1 MRRGDFQKGVGGVKM
16 RDICVKNLTCSY
28 EQKTIF
34 DNFDVTFEQGKINV
48 ILGGSG
54 VGKTTLLNAIAG
66 IKSYEG
72 QIEGCEGGVSYIF
85 QKDRLIPSISV
96 YKNLDLILKGVVK
109 DKAERKRMIE
119 QTAVDLE
126 ISDVLKSLPSEI
138 SGGQAQRVSMARA
151 FLYPSD
157 VMLLDE
163 PFKALDTALKTRL
176 IKQFAALQEKKN
188 KTVVFVT
195 HAIDEC
201 LLLADDYFVFDDA
214 PVKIVLQGKI
224 NSKKSERKLTDKS
237 LEETRNLLLQAI
249 V

>member
-1 MRRGDFQKGVGGVKM
+1 M

-54 VGKTTLLNAIAG
+54 VGKTTLLNAIAD

-126 ISDVLKSLPSEI
+126 IFDVLKSLPSEI

-224 NSKKSERKLTDKS
+224 NSKKSERKLTDKA
-237 LEETRNLLLQAI
+237 LEETRNSLLQAI

>member
-1 MRRGDFQKGVGGVKM
+1 MS
-16 RDICVKNLTCSY
+16 DICVKNFTCSY

-224 NSKKSERKLTDKS
+224 NSKKSERKLTDKA

>member
-1 MRRGDFQKGVGGVKM
+1 M

-96 YKNLDLILKGVVK
+96 YKNLDLLLKGVVK

-201 LLLADDYFVFDDA
+201 LLLANDYFVFDDA

-224 NSKKSERKLTDKS
+224 NSKKSERKLTDKA
-237 LEETRNLLLQAI
+237 LEETRNSLLQAI

>member
-1 MRRGDFQKGVGGVKM
+1 M

-109 DKAERKRMIE
+109 DKAERKTMIE
-119 QTAVDLE
+119 QTADDLE

-224 NSKKSERKLTDKS
+224 NSKKSERKLTDKA

>member
-1 MRRGDFQKGVGGVKM
+1 MS
-16 RDICVKNLTCSY
+16 DIRVKNFTCSY

-201 LLLADDYFVFDDA
+201 LILADDYFVFDDA

-224 NSKKSERKLTDKS
+224 NSKKSERKLTDKA
-237 LEETRNLLLQAI
+237 LEETRNSLLQAI

>member
-1 MRRGDFQKGVGGVKM
+1 MS
-16 RDICVKNLTCSY
+16 DIRVKNFTCSY

-109 DKAERKRMIE
+109 DKAERKTMIE

-224 NSKKSERKLTDKS
+224 NSKKSERKLTDKA
-237 LEETRNLLLQAI
+237 LEETRNSLLQAI

>member
-1 MRRGDFQKGVGGVKM
+1 M

-201 LLLADDYFVFDDA
+201 LLFADDYFVFDDA

-224 NSKKSERKLTDKS
+224 NSKKSERKLTDKA
-237 LEETRNLLLQAI
+237 LEETRNSLLQAI

>member
-1 MRRGDFQKGVGGVKM
+1 M

-126 ISDVLKSLPSEI
+126 IFDVLKSLPSEI

-224 NSKKSERKLTDKS
+224 NSKKSDRKLTDKA
-237 LEETRNLLLQAI
+237 LEETRNSLLQAI

>member
-1 MRRGDFQKGVGGVKM
+1 MS
-16 RDICVKNLTCSY
+16 DIRVKNFTCSY

-85 QKDRLIPSISV
+85 QQDRLIPSISA

-224 NSKKSERKLTDKS
+224 NSKKSERKLTDKA

>member
-1 MRRGDFQKGVGGVKM
+1 M

-48 ILGGSG
+48 ILGGS
-54 VGKTTLLNAIAG
+54 VVFKTTLLNAIAG

-85 QKDRLIPSISV
+85 QKDRLIQSISV

-224 NSKKSERKLTDKS
+224 NSKKSERKLTDKA
-237 LEETRNLLLQAI
+237 LEETRNSLLQAI

>member
-1 MRRGDFQKGVGGVKM
+1 M
-16 RDICVKNLTCSY
+16 RDICIKNLTCSY

-224 NSKKSERKLTDKS
+224 NSKKSERILTDKA

>member
-1 MRRGDFQKGVGGVKM
+1 M

-214 PVKIVLQGKI
+214 PVKIVSQGKI
-224 NSKKSERKLTDKS
+224 NSKKSERKLTDKA
-237 LEETRNLLLQAI
+237 LEETRNSLLQAI

>member
-1 MRRGDFQKGVGGVKM
+1 M
-16 RDICVKNLTCSY
+16 
-28 EQKTIF
+28 
-34 DNFDVTFEQGKINV
+34 
-48 ILGGSG
+48 
-54 VGKTTLLNAIAG
+54 
-66 IKSYEG
+66 
-72 QIEGCEGGVSYIF
+72 
-85 QKDRLIPSISV
+85 

-224 NSKKSERKLTDKS
+224 NSKKSERKLTDKA
-237 LEETRNLLLQAI
+237 LEETRNSLLQAI

>member
-1 MRRGDFQKGVGGVKM
+1 MS
-16 RDICVKNLTCSY
+16 DICVKNFTCSY

-34 DNFDVTFEQGKINV
+34 DNFDVTFDQGKINV

-224 NSKKSERKLTDKS
+224 NSKKSERKLTDKA
-237 LEETRNLLLQAI
+237 LEETRNSLLQAI

>member
-1 MRRGDFQKGVGGVKM
+1 M

-224 NSKKSERKLTDKS
+224 NSKKSERILTDKA

-249 V
+249 F

>member
-1 MRRGDFQKGVGGVKM
+1 M

-28 EQKTIF
+28 AQKTIF

-126 ISDVLKSLPSEI
+126 IFDVLKSLPSEI

-224 NSKKSERKLTDKS
+224 NSKKSERKLTDKA
-237 LEETRNLLLQAI
+237 LEETRNSLLQAI

>member
-1 MRRGDFQKGVGGVKM
+1 M

-224 NSKKSERKLTDKS
+224 NSKKSERKLTDKA
-237 LEETRNLLLQAI
+237 LEETRNTLLQAI

>member
-1 MRRGDFQKGVGGVKM
+1 M

-126 ISDVLKSLPSEI
+126 IFDVLKSLPSEI

-188 KTVVFVT
+188 NTVVFVT

-224 NSKKSERKLTDKS
+224 NSKKSERKLTDKA
-237 LEETRNLLLQAI
+237 LEETRNSLLQAI

>member
-1 MRRGDFQKGVGGVKM
+1 M

-157 VMLLDE
+157 IMLLDE

-195 HAIDEC
+195 HAIVEC

-224 NSKKSERKLTDKS
+224 NSKKSERKLTDKA
-237 LEETRNLLLQAI
+237 LEETRNSLLQAI

>member
-1 MRRGDFQKGVGGVKM
+1 M

-72 QIEGCEGGVSYIF
+72 QIEGCKGGVSYIF

-126 ISDVLKSLPSEI
+126 IFDVLKSLPSEI

-224 NSKKSERKLTDKS
+224 NSKKSERKLTDKA

>member
-1 MRRGDFQKGVGGVKM
+1 M

-85 QKDRLIPSISV
+85 QKDRLIQSISV

-176 IKQFAALQEKKN
+176 IKQFAALHEKKN

-224 NSKKSERKLTDKS
+224 NSKKSERKLTDKA
-237 LEETRNLLLQAI
+237 LEETRNSLLQAI

>member
-1 MRRGDFQKGVGGVKM
+1 M

-34 DNFDVTFEQGKINV
+34 ENFSVTFEQGKINV

-66 IKSYEG
+66 IKTYEG

-96 YKNLDLILKGVVK
+96 YKNLDLILKDVIK
-109 DKAERKRMIE
+109 DKTERKKMIE
-119 QTAVDLE
+119 QTADELE
-126 ISDVLKSLPSEI
+126 ISDVLKSLPSKI

-176 IKQFAALQEKKN
+176 IKQFAALQTKKQ

-201 LLLADDYFVFDDA
+201 LLLADDYFVFDDS
-214 PVKIVLQGKI
+214 PVDIVLQGSI
-224 NSKKSERKLTDKS
+224 DSQKSERKLTDKN
-237 LEETRNLLLQAI
+237 LEAERNMLLAALAD
-249 V
+249 

>member
-1 MRRGDFQKGVGGVKM
+1 M

-224 NSKKSERKLTDKS
+224 NSKKSERILTDKA
-237 LEETRNLLLQAI
+237 LEETRNSLLQAI

>member
-1 MRRGDFQKGVGGVKM
+1 M
-16 RDICVKNLTCSY
+16 RDIYVKNLTCSY

-34 DNFDVTFEQGKINV
+34 DNFDVTFEQSKINV

-224 NSKKSERKLTDKS
+224 NSKKSERKLTDKA
-237 LEETRNLLLQAI
+237 LEGTRNLLLQAI

>member
-1 MRRGDFQKGVGGVKM
+1 MK
-16 RDICVKNLTCSY
+16 DIIIKNFSCSY

-34 DNFDVTFEQGKINV
+34 QNFDVTFEQGKINV
-48 ILGGSG
+48 VLGGSG
-54 VGKTTLLNAIAG
+54 IGKTTLLNAMASL
-66 IKSYEG
+66 KSYDG
-72 QIEGCEGGVSYIF
+72 SIEGCEGGVSYIF

-96 YKNLDLILKGVVK
+96 YKNLDLVLKAVVK
-109 DKAERKRMIE
+109 DKRVRKETIESTAE
-119 QTAVDLE
+119 ALE
-126 ISDVLKSLPSEI
+126 ISDVLNSLPSEI

-224 NSKKSERKLTDKS
+224 NSKKSERKLTDKA

>member
-1 MRRGDFQKGVGGVKM
+1 MI
-16 RDICVKNLTCSY
+16 DICVKNLTCSY

-224 NSKKSERKLTDKS
+224 NSKKSERKLTDKA
-237 LEETRNLLLQAI
+237 LEETRNSLLQAI

>member
-1 MRRGDFQKGVGGVKM
+1 MS
-16 RDICVKNLTCSY
+16 DICVKNFTCSY

-34 DNFDVTFEQGKINV
+34 DNFDVTFDQGKINV

-224 NSKKSERKLTDKS
+224 NSKKSEPTKRWKKQ
-237 LEETRNLLLQAI
+237 ETRCFKQ
-249 V
+249 

>member
-1 MRRGDFQKGVGGVKM
+1 M

-34 DNFDVTFEQGKINV
+34 DNFNVTFEQGKINV

-224 NSKKSERKLTDKS
+224 NSKKSERILTDKA